1 MQKIIWELFSNT
13 NRHEAI
19 DAIKN
24 IISDNDGCIMNF
36 TSFSDLAL
44 GLSIEIEENK
54 IQVLHKELS
63 VLGNLSNLESD
74 LINLESKKEWLIFMN
89 ISFGQ
94 GKGDLKNEIPDVPG

>member
-1 MQKIIWELFSNT
+1 MQKKLSWELFSNT
-13 NRHEAI
+13 NRHEVI

-54 IQVLHKELS
+54 IQDFTKS
-63 VLGNLSNLESD
+63 FQSLGTYQ
-74 LINLESKKEWLIFMN
+74 I
-89 ISFGQ
+89 
-94 GKGDLKNEIPDVPG
+94 